1 MKIKII
7 KMLQINYFKL
17 IILFAFLIG
26 CSIHKSEHDRL
37 IKIIKL
43 ESTFKNK
50 SIIRSRGQNYI
61 LYNFYDYNKIN
72 KYTYDIDT
80 DQLLAIG
87 DSTQVFSNIKKDLKN
102 LLTTM
107 DSFEI
112 RDVSSEFKENG
123 IDLKFYLKSGESLLY
138 VPDIKVVSNP
148 NWKIYLT
155 NLKKVNPNWYLDN
168 NVK

>member
-87 DSTQVFSNIKKDLKN
+87 
-102 LLTTM
+102 
-107 DSFEI
+107 
-112 RDVSSEFKENG
+112 
-123 IDLKFYLKSGESLLY
+123 
-138 VPDIKVVSNP
+138 
-148 NWKIYLT
+148 
-155 NLKKVNPNWYLDN
+155 
-168 NVK
+168 